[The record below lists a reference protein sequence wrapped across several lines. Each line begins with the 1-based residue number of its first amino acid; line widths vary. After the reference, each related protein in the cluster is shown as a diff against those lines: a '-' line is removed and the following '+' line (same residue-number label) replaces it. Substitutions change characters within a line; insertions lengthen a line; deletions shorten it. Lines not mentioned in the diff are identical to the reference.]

1 VLTET
6 GDSWFNGM
14 KLRLPE
20 GAKFEIQMQYG
31 SIGWSGRR
39 DPRACPAESS
49 RVIAAIGDGSFQL
62 SEVSTMI
69 RYELPDLSDQQS
81 RLYH

>member
-31 SIGWSGRR
+31 SIGWSVGATLGLALVRNR
-39 DPRACPAESS
+39 VESS
-49 RVIAAIGDGSFQL
+49 PRSAMVPS
-62 SEVSTMI
+62 S
-69 RYELPDLSDQQS
+69 
-81 RLYH
+81 